1 MDNGGPP
8 FGNLDPDVGT
18 SRPCFHTKLT
28 ARQPN
33 GFDLGLSF
41 ADDAGALENFDF
53 DSFLHTGNDAD
64 AFGNLGDFDFPNTAE
79 V

>member
-8 FGNLDPDVGT
+8 FGSIDAD
-18 SRPCFHTKLT
+18 
-28 ARQPN
+28 PN

-64 AFGNLGDFDFPNTAE
+64 AFGNLGDFDFNNTAE

>member
-8 FGNLDPDVGT
+8 FGSIDAD
-18 SRPCFHTKLT
+18 
-28 ARQPN
+28 PN

-53 DSFLHTGNDAD
+53 DSFLHTGDTD
-64 AFGNLGDFDFPNTAE
+64 TFGGLGPDFDFSQSAE